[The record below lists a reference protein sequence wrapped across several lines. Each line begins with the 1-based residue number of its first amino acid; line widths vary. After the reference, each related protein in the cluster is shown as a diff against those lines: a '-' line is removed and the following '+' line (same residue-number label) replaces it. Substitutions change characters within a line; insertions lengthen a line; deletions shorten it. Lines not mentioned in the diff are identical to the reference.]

1 MKTNPSREQLSK
13 SLDRR
18 TKHLMI
24 RTLEK
29 FEDTFPDLDETR
41 EGRIFKGDIRNAFN
55 DVMRAQR
62 DEIRDYD
69 VDYRPLK
76 MTDDNTLAITQTF
89 MQAVQRVNLGFTES
103 KSPFVEICAA
113 TDKVNILEA
122 LRAEMGTGV
131 VSESVDGLML
141 QIVGVQSCVECVLH
155 ILDRYRLHG
164 TVEPKYAEWRDQVVK
179 TYRS

>member
-1 MKTNPSREQLSK
+1 
-13 SLDRR
+13 
-18 TKHLMI
+18 MI

-62 DEIRDYD
+62 DELRDYD

-76 MTDDNTLAITQTF
+76 VNDDNTLAMTQTF
-89 MQAVQRVNLGFTES
+89 MKAVQRVTLGFTETNEV
-103 KSPFVEICAA
+103 PYVEIHAS
-113 TDKVNILEA
+113 TDKGNILEA

-131 VSESVDGLML
+131 VSESLDGLML

-179 TYRS
+179 IYRS

>member
-1 MKTNPSREQLSK
+1 MKNNPSREQLSK

-18 TKHLMI
+18 IKHLMI

-62 DEIRDYD
+62 DELRDYE

-76 MTDDNTLAITQTF
+76 MTDDNTLAMTQTF
-89 MQAVQRVNLGFTES
+89 MRAVQKVRLGFTNHRPS
-103 KSPFVEICAA
+103 VEIYSSI
-113 TDKVNILEA
+113 DKKHILEA

-131 VSESVDGLML
+131 VSEVDGNLML
-141 QIVGVQSCVECVLH
+141 QITGMQSCVDCVLP
-155 ILDRYRLHG
+155 IMDRYRLHG
-164 TVEPKYAEWRDQVVK
+164 NVEPDYANWRDQVVK
-179 TYRS
+179 LYRS